1 MPLKRF
7 CRSRIRFSHIIFHL
21 QAKFIAECFPGLLPI
36 NLDDLIKIR
45 DCWCVAGREDTQHI
59 QHTSWLTI
67 HRGTILRKC
76 CSCAFLGMCT
86 SMNGEVGNG
95 LRIQILHNRVCSD
108 RWLWIQV
115 LLRNSGCR
123 RSGIFTAIN
132 RQNCNSTSM
141 ERRGEPDLFHSLNMY
156 ALATTTKPFIFQV
169 LFLNVVC
176 FSSTL
181 LHTTYVCVLCMC
193 CVCEPER
200 RLCVGCRCMVTT
212 YAPAFV
218 LK

>member
-1 MPLKRF
+1 MC
-7 CRSRIRFSHIIFHL
+7 CR
-21 QAKFIAECFPGLLPI
+21 
-36 NLDDLIKIR
+36 
-45 DCWCVAGREDTQHI
+45 AGRHTTYTTYIMADDTQRNNFAKMLFVCLSGYVYEYEWG
-59 QHTSWLTI
+59 SWQRAQDSDITQ
-67 HRGTILRKC
+67 
-76 CSCAFLGMCT
+76 SCVFGSMALNSGAFA
-86 SMNGEVGNG
+86 VG
-95 LRIQILHNRVCSD
+95 
-108 RWLWIQV
+108 
-115 LLRNSGCR
+115 NSGCR

-132 RQNCNSTSM
+132 RPNCNSTSM

-193 CVCEPER
+193 CVCERER